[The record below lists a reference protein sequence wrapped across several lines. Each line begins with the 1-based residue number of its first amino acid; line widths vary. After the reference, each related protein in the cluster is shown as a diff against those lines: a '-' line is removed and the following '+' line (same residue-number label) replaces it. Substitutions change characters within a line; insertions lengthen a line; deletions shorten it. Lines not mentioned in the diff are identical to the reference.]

1 MLAPFRNEPMTD
13 FSNPT
18 HIKAFE
24 AALSKVE
31 SWLGRTYPIVIGGE
45 KIYTDE
51 TFDSLNPANPSQVVA
66 RFARA
71 TPEHANRGGSG
82 P

>member
-18 HIKAFE
+18 QIKAFE

-31 SWLGRTYPIVIGGE
+31 SWLGRTYPMVIGGE

-51 TFDSLNPANPSQVVA
+51 TFDSPNHAQPNQVVG
-66 RFARA
+66 
-71 TPEHANRGGSG
+71 PLSHAK